1 MSESTLSNGTS
12 LEAQVLGYL
21 LNFKFYDERVKN
33 IVTRDMFEG
42 RHVTLYDTIKY
53 SHQNY
58 KVDLHPQQLAA
69 LVADRNPAMPAS
81 AMQELYQIIDTLP
94 SQVSDTLELE
104 HDVVKN
110 FWVRDRA
117 RQIGEKAI
125 AIFTGESE
133 HFGELKTLIDM
144 VEDGRMSD
152 KTTYTE
158 VTHGLSDLFSQETAE
173 PDFPFDWD
181 ILANRLPGMDRGG
194 LGIIFARP
202 ETGKTTFCSFLAAKY
217 IKQKQKVV
225 YWANEEEAAKIK
237 RRILQSYFEMTTDEL
252 RSSSAEFDAR
262 YLAEIDPYL
271 TVMDAVGMSMDEL
284 NEYAQLNE
292 PDVMFCDQLD
302 KFRVEGNFSRGDE
315 RLKETYVLAREVAKR
330 NKLLVW
336 AVSQASYDGHDRQFI
351 DYSMMDNSKTGKAGE
366 ADVIIG
372 IGKTGTSEEENT
384 VRHICISKNKVN
396 GWHGMETC
404 HIDVHRGVYY

>member
-1 MSESTLSNGTS
+1 MSENALSTSIS
-12 LEAQVLGYL
+12 LENQVLGYI
-21 LNFKFYDERVKN
+21 LNKDFYDRVKN

-42 RHVTLYDTIKY
+42 RMVTIFDSISY
-53 SHQNY
+53 SHKQY
-58 KVDLHPQQLAA
+58 AVDLQPRQLAA
-69 LVADRNPAMPAS
+69 VVADRNPAMPSS
-81 AMQELYQIIDTLP
+81 AMQEIYQIIDTLP
-94 SQVSDTLELE
+94 DQISDTTELE
-104 HDVVKN
+104 YDVVKN

>member
-1 MSESTLSNGTS
+1 MSENVLSTSIS
-12 LEAQVLGYL
+12 LENQVLGYI
-21 LNFKFYDERVKN
+21 LNKDFYDRVKN

-42 RHVTLYDTIKY
+42 RMVTIFDSISY
-53 SHQNY
+53 SHKQY
-58 KVDLHPQQLAA
+58 AVDLHPRQLAA
-69 LVADRNPAMPAS
+69 VVADRNPAMPSS
-81 AMQELYQIIDTLP
+81 AMQEIYQIIDTLP
-94 SQVSDTLELE
+94 DQISDTTELE
-104 HDVVKN
+104 YDVVKN

-284 NEYAQLNE
+284 NDYAQLNE